1 MNIPANPN
9 ALKKSLEAE
18 TAYLEAERKRLME
31 EARQQE
37 GPEVEETEQES
48 AEARDADIDATII
61 MARAALLI

>member
-1 MNIPANPN
+1 
-9 ALKKSLEAE
+9 
-18 TAYLEAERKRLME
+18 ME

-37 GPEVEETEQES
+37 EPEVEETEQES